1 MIYLLSY
8 YEYSLNMTGKGEEHI
23 KGYTEDKSEADAYSN
38 KDGEGWGKY
47 KATPIER
54 VKAH

>member
-8 YEYSLNMTGKGEEHI
+8 YEYPLNMTGKGEEHI
-23 KGYTEDKSEADAYSN
+23 KGYTESKSEAEDYTN

-47 KATPIER
+47 KATPIKKI
-54 VKAH
+54 KAN